1 MIPYGKQE
9 INQQDLD
16 AVLEVLNS
24 DFLTQGPKVPAFER
38 AVAQYTGAKHSVAV
52 NSATSALHIACL
64 ALGVESEDVVWTTP
78 ITFVASANCAL
89 YCGGTVDF
97 VDVDSAT
104 NNMSPVALKKKLEQV
119 KSSGQKLP
127 KVIIPVHLTGL
138 PCDMAVIH
146 KLSLEYGFKII
157 EDASHAIGG
166 RYLNKAVGACEY
178 SDITVFS
185 FHPVKIITTAE
196 GGLATTNDSDLAE
209 KMGLY
214 RSHGVTRDS
223 HLMEGDPDGAWYYE
237 QVALGYN
244 YRMTELQGALGLSQM
259 TRLDQFVA
267 ARHSLAKRYLEL
279 LDGLPIKLPCYS
291 ESSYS
296 GLHLFVIR
304 LDLSKLKLS
313 RKEVFDQ
320 LRQSGIGV
328 NVHYIPVH
336 TQPYYKNMGFK
347 HGDFPLAESY
357 YSEAIS
363 LPMFHLMTHE
373 QQDKVVAVLK
383 EILG

>member
-1 MIPYGKQE
+1 M
-9 INQQDLD
+9 
-16 AVLEVLNS
+16 
-24 DFLTQGPKVPAFER
+24 
-38 AVAQYTGAKHSVAV
+38 
-52 NSATSALHIACL
+52 
-64 ALGVESEDVVWTTP
+64 VWTTP